1 MGISEIVSSVGGV
14 FLLFYLLWQ
23 LAEKLFGNVQWFQ
36 KLKKKKLEE
45 ENKRQEE
52 ITKKVAAQV
61 LPPIISA
68 LEEKNKEQDKKLS
81 LLVHSSNDM
90 LRKDIIRIYYKYLP
104 YKRIL
109 QYDKEFITVAYADYT
124 AQNGNSFIRDL
135 VMEINTWTVVRQ
147 EEDLK

>member
-1 MGISEIVSSVGGV
+1 MDISEIVSSVGGI

-52 ITKKVAAQV
+52 ITKKIVEQV
-61 LPPIISA
+61 LPPIIST
-68 LEEKNKEQDKKLS
+68 LEEKNKEQDRKLN
-81 LLVHSSNDM
+81 LLVHSSNDV

-135 VMEINTWTVVRQ
+135 VKEINTWIVVRQ

>member
-45 ENKRQEE
+45 EDKRQKE
-52 ITKKVAAQV
+52 ITKKVVAQV

-135 VMEINTWTVVRQ
+135 VTEINTWTVVRQ

>member
-1 MGISEIVSSVGGV
+1 MDISEIVSSVGGI

-52 ITKKVAAQV
+52 ITKKIVEQV
-61 LPPIISA
+61 LPPIIST
-68 LEEKNKEQDKKLS
+68 LEEKNKEQDKKLN
-81 LLVHSSNDM
+81 LLVHSSNDV

-104 YKRIL
+104 YRRIL

-135 VMEINTWTVVRQ
+135 VKEINTWTVVRQ